1 MAQTAKS
8 RTLKAGSPANHSDCY
23 SGNGLFATANFSMYW
38 NTLNGGL
45 YAEVQTSGTILPY
58 GASLLHRFAGAYH
71 VIADIKQGFAQIQN
85 LQEALSVGITETKDC
100 PAQQ

>member
-1 MAQTAKS
+1 M
-8 RTLKAGSPANHSDCY
+8 LP
-23 SGNGLFATANFSMYW
+23 
-38 NTLNGGL
+38 
-45 YAEVQTSGTILPY
+45 YAEVLISGATLLENAVWWLLA
-58 GASLLHRFAGAYH
+58 GAFVGAYH